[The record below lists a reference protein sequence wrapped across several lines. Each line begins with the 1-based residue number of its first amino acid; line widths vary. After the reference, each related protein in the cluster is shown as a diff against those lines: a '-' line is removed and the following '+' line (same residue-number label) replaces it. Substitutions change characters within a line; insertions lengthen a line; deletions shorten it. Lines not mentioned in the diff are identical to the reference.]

1 MAEYSRNLLLDRHK
15 PYSVAPLPPSPLS
28 TLSLSYD
35 SIIPSEEDE
44 SDRNLESTVRRGSR
58 LSDII
63 HVKQRRRRHHDK
75 KRQGDKNGFI
85 WRRLA
90 QDGDLLHQR
99 APLPHLSRPPSV
111 DNSQTEEDETR
122 STALQEMSS
131 EEKTLSET
139 PDSLH
144 TPNIEDD
151 HDRSSPSSMS
161 PTPPSTIVDPDT
173 ASNKSDNSFRTAS
186 SDPQVNLLPPTITDT
201 YNTVSRSPLKKIHGN
216 ENGSPAGKELFLNSD
231 FTFCD
236 STISTSSTVSHIFLP
251 SFAGAVVA
259 CKYSLE

>member
-151 HDRSSPSSMS
+151 NHGSSPSTMS

-201 YNTVSRSPLKKIHGN
+201 YNTMSRSPLKKTHGN
-216 ENGSPAGKELFLNSD
+216 ENGSPAGKELF
-231 FTFCD
+231 
-236 STISTSSTVSHIFLP
+236 
-251 SFAGAVVA
+251 
-259 CKYSLE
+259 

>member
-131 EEKTLSET
+131 EEKTLSDT

-151 HDRSSPSSMS
+151 HPSSMS

-201 YNTVSRSPLKKIHGN
+201 YNTMSRSPLKKTHGN
-216 ENGSPAGKELFLNSD
+216 ENGSPAGKELF
-231 FTFCD
+231 
-236 STISTSSTVSHIFLP
+236 
-251 SFAGAVVA
+251 
-259 CKYSLE
+259 